1 MSLALLFAGQGAQK
15 VGMGKNLY
23 ANTVAGRALY
33 DQANEILGWDLKKI
47 SFEGPD
53 AALTETKVCQ
63 PALYVHSLALYEAL
77 LEKGD
82 VEVTSARFALGLSL
96 GEITALTA
104 AGVFDF
110 PTGLRVVAER
120 GRLMQMA
127 CEATHGSMAAVVGET
142 PATVTAL
149 AKKHDLDIANFNCPG
164 QIVISG
170 EKTKI
175 TAAIADAQASGIK
188 KVVELNVAG
197 AYHSRLMMPARVE
210 FEKFLATVKFN
221 QPRLTFFANAA
232 GTALSRPVD
241 IREALASQI
250 TSPVLWEECIVNA
263 HEMGATEFL
272 ELGLGGVLAG
282 HVRRINKDWPVTT
295 KTRFAEL

>member
-23 ANTVAGRALY
+23 ANSAAARTLY
-33 DQANEILGWDLKKI
+33 DSANEILGWDLKKI

-63 PALYVHSLALYEAL
+63 PALFVHSLALYEVL
-77 LEKGD
+77 MERED
-82 VEVTSARFALGLSL
+82 VAVTSARFALGLSL

-110 PTGLRVVAER
+110 ETGLRVVAER
-120 GRLMQMA
+120 GQLMQKA
-127 CEATHGSMAAVVGET
+127 CEAQLGSMAAIIGET
-142 PATVTAL
+142 PATVAAL
-149 AKKHDLDIANFNCPG
+149 CEKYDLDIANFNCPG

-170 EKTKI
+170 EKSKI
-175 TAAIADAQASGIK
+175 VAAVEGAKASGIK
-188 KVVELNVAG
+188 KAVELNVAG
-197 AYHSRLMMPARVE
+197 AYHSRLMKPARVE
-210 FEKFLATVKFN
+210 FEKFLASVTFN
-221 QPRLTFFANAA
+221 IPRLIFFANAA
-232 GTALSRPVD
+232 GTALSRAVD
-241 IREALASQI
+241 IRDALARQV
-250 TSPVLWEECIVNA
+250 TSPVLWEECVVNA

-282 HVRRINKDWPVTT
+282 HVRRINKDWPVST

>member
-1 MSLALLFAGQGAQK
+1 
-15 VGMGKNLY
+15 MGKNLHEHS
-23 ANTVAGRALY
+23 AAARALY
-33 DQANEILGWDLKKI
+33 DEANNVLGWDLKKI
-47 SFEGPD
+47 SFEGPN

-82 VEVTSARFALGLSL
+82 VEATRARFALGLSL

-110 PTGLRVVAER
+110 LTGLRVVAER

-127 CEATHGSMAAVVGET
+127 CEATHGGMAAIVGEK
-142 PATVTAL
+142 PAKVVAL

-170 EKTKI
+170 EKARI
-175 TAAIADAQASGIK
+175 TEAIADAQASGIK
-188 KVVELNVAG
+188 KAVELNVAG
-197 AYHSRLMMPARVE
+197 ADHRRLMIPARDGFAKYLE
-210 FEKFLATVKFN
+210 TVAFN
-221 QPRLTFFANAA
+221 APKLTFFANALGKA
-232 GTALSRPVD
+232 VSDPAEIRDAL
-241 IREALASQI
+241 IRQI
-250 TSPVLWEECIVNA
+250 VAPVLWENCIVNA
-263 HEMGATEFL
+263 HAAGATSFL

-282 HVRRINKDWPVTT
+282 HLKRINKDWPVTT

>member
-23 ANTVAGRALY
+23 ANSDAGRRLY

-82 VEVTSARFALGLSL
+82 VEATRARYALGLSL

-127 CEATHGSMAAVVGET
+127 CEATHGSMAAIVGET
-142 PATVTAL
+142 PARVVAL

-170 EKTKI
+170 EKARI

-188 KVVELNVAG
+188 KVMELNVAG

-210 FEKFLATVKFN
+210 FEKFLATVKYN
-221 QPRLTFFANAA
+221 QPRLVFFANAA

-241 IREALASQI
+241 IRDALARQV

>member
-15 VGMGKNLY
+15 VGMGQNLY
-23 ANTVAGRALY
+23 ANSAAGRALY

-47 SFEGPD
+47 SFEGPND
-53 AALTETKVCQ
+53 ALTETKVCQ
-63 PALYVHSLALYEAL
+63 PALYVHSLALYQVL
-77 LEKGD
+77 LERGD
-82 VEVTSARFALGLSL
+82 VAATGAGFALGLSL

-104 AGVFDF
+104 VGVFDF

-120 GRLMQMA
+120 GRLMQAA
-127 CEATHGSMAAVVGET
+127 CEATHGSMAAIIGET
-142 PATVTAL
+142 PATAAAL
-149 AKKHDLDIANFNCPG
+149 CAKHDLDIANYNCPG

-170 EKTKI
+170 EKSKI
-175 TAAIADAQASGIK
+175 LAAIEDAKAGGIK
-188 KVVELNVAG
+188 RIMELNVAG
-197 AYHSRLMMPARVE
+197 AYHSRLMKPARVE
-210 FEKFLATVKFN
+210 FEKFLATVTFN
-221 QPRLTFFANAA
+221 TPRMTFFANAA

-241 IREALASQI
+241 IRDALARQV

-263 HEMGATEFL
+263 NEMGATEFL

-282 HVRRINKDWPVTT
+282 HVRRINKDWPVST

>member
-15 VGMGKNLY
+15 VGMGKNLH
-23 ANTVAGRALY
+23 ANSAAGRALY

-63 PALYVHSLALYEAL
+63 PALFVHSLALYETL
-77 LEKGD
+77 LERED
-82 VEVTSARFALGLSL
+82 VAATHARFALGLSV

-110 PTGLRVVAER
+110 ATGLRVVAER

-127 CEATHGSMAAVVGET
+127 CEATHGSMAAIIGESHE
-142 PATVTAL
+142 TVAAL
-149 AKKHDLDIANFNCPG
+149 CARHDLDVANYNCPG

-170 EKTKI
+170 EKEKI
-175 TAAIADAQASGIK
+175 TAAVEDAKASGIK
-188 KVVELNVAG
+188 KAVELNVAG
-197 AYHSRLMMPARVE
+197 AYHSRLMEPARVE
-210 FEKFLATVKFN
+210 FQKFLATVTFN
-221 QPRLTFFANAA
+221 IPRLIFFANAA

-241 IREALASQI
+241 IRDALARQV
-250 TSPVLWEECIVNA
+250 TSPVLWEDCIVNA

-282 HVRRINKDWPVTT
+282 HVRRINKDWPVST